1 MRISYWSSDVCS
13 SDLNYLHGHT
23 ALGVPL
29 TLVGQFSSDGHG
41 FSFNHGMTYWTATN
55 YPFHYVIFGH
65 HFEDSDTFESFQFD
79 ISGVQEFFAPDDM
92 KIRIPHSETEVV
104 VAECK
109 VGTVSVIPSSRFS
122 FIGPY
127 QKGFFSTKDAVDLSE
142 LKLAFADICVQ

>member
-55 YPFHYVIFGH
+55 YPFHYGIFDQ
-65 HFEDSDTFESFQFD
+65 HFEDSDTFDSFQFD

-92 KIRIPHSETEVV
+92 KIRIPHSATEVV
-104 VAECK
+104 VAEGK
-109 VGTVSVIPSSRFS
+109 VGKVSVIHSSRFS
-122 FIGPY
+122 FVGPDLN
-127 QKGFFSTKDAVDLSE
+127 GFFYTEDADALSE
-142 LKLAFADICVQ
+142 LQLAYADICRR